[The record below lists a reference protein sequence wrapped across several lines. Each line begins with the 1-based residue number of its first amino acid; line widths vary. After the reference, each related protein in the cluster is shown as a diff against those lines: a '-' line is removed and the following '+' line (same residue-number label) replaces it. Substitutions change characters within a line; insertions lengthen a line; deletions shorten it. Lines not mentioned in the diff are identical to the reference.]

1 MVERRS
7 GEVAVPLSTKK
18 IFKRVVPTNMQT
30 AVRSEVKGVGST
42 RIYGSICR
50 CILRPLLRL
59 CTEEGRDQLW
69 ESVQLEF
76 PTPLGGGF

>member
-1 MVERRS
+1 MAERRS
-7 GEVAVPLSTKK
+7 GGVPVPFSANFF
-18 IFKRVVPTNMQT
+18 FKCVVPTNMQI

-69 ESVQLEF
+69 ELVQLE
-76 PTPLGGGF
+76 LS